1 MEAMRRPDPQE
12 FRRRAA
18 TEWGSVLLEDGCADR
33 TRRGQS
39 YFFADPVEVV
49 TARTLADLPML
60 FEQVE
65 RARRDGLWAAGYV
78 SYECGYHWEPTAAP
92 AFGPGA
98 KDLPLAVFGLYRE
111 PESFTAEG
119 RECTD
124 HSRVALA
131 KADWQFEASEA
142 AFTAN
147 VEAIRD
153 WIAAGDTYQVN
164 LTARFATEHAAPPEA
179 LFSQM
184 MAAQPVAFGA
194 LLHLVGGEGAAH
206 ILSVS
211 PELFFR
217 QEGRAIT
224 VRPMKGTAARGRDTA
239 EDAARMAE
247 LGRDEK
253 NRAEN
258 LMIVDLLR
266 SDLGRIA
273 ELGTVQVKTLFDV
286 ERLSTL
292 LQMSSE
298 ISATLR
304 PGVSAYQMFGALFP
318 CGSIVG
324 APKVRTM
331 QILRR
336 LEART
341 RGVYTGAIGYFA
353 PDTGDG
359 GRAVFSVAIR
369 TAVVRDTHAEMGVGA
384 GITYSSDPAA
394 EYAECR
400 LKADFLREEPFELIE
415 TMRVENG
422 GCALL
427 DRHLARL
434 GASAAYFDFS
444 YAEEAV
450 RAAIEAQCALLAREH
465 AWRLRMTLD
474 RCGTIHFGLPQAV
487 VPDDAPLEV
496 MLWPEPVQTQDRF
509 LRHKTTR
516 RALYDRAIAEA
527 RAQGCVDAIFLNEH
541 GQVAEGAIH
550 SVIVRHGD
558 RWRTPTL
565 DAGVLPGIFRA
576 HLLATMP
583 TLQEADFGLGELLE
597 ADEIRLINAVRGAR
611 VVTLRAASADHARM
625 LS

>member
-1 MEAMRRPDPQE
+1 MEAVRKADPQE

-18 TEWGSVLLEDGCADR
+18 TELNSVLLEDGWADR
-33 TRRGQS
+33 TRRGRS

-49 TARTLADLPML
+49 TAHTLADMPML
-60 FEQVE
+60 FERIEQ
-65 RARRDGLWAAGYV
+65 ARRDGLWAAGYV
-78 SYECGYHWEPTAAP
+78 SYECGYHWEPTAVP
-92 AFGPGA
+92 AFLPA
-98 KDLPLAVFGLYRE
+98 AEDLPLAMFGLYRE
-111 PESFTAEG
+111 PEAFLAESG
-119 RECTD
+119 VWNGLSRE
-124 HSRVALA
+124 APA
-131 KADWQFEASEA
+131 KADWQFEVSEA

-153 WIAAGDTYQVN
+153 WIAAGDTYQAN
-164 LTARFATEHAAPPEA
+164 LTARFATEHAARPEL
-179 LFSQM
+179 LFAQM

-194 LLHLVGGEGAAH
+194 LLHLGHGERAAH

-217 QEGRAIT
+217 RDGRAIT
-224 VRPMKGTAARGRDTA
+224 VRPMKGTAARGRDAA
-239 EDAARMAE
+239 EDAARMAA
-247 LGRDEK
+247 LARDEK

-273 ELGTVQVKTLFDV
+273 EMGSVQVKTLFDV

-298 ISATLR
+298 IAATLR
-304 PGVSAYQMFGALFP
+304 PGVSAYQTFGALFP

-331 QILRR
+331 QILRQM
-336 LEART
+336 EART

-353 PDTGDG
+353 PDAGDG
-359 GRAVFSVAIR
+359 DRAVFSVAIR
-369 TAVVRDTHAEMGVGA
+369 TAVVRGEHAEMGVGA
-384 GITYSSDPAA
+384 GITYASDPAE

-400 LKADFLREEPFELIE
+400 LKADFLHDEPFELIE

-434 GASAAYFDFS
+434 GASAAYFDF
-444 YAEEAV
+444 ACAREAV
-450 RAAIEAQCALLAREH
+450 RRAIEAQCSMLGREQ

-474 RCGTIHFGLPQAV
+474 RSGTVRFGPPEAV
-487 VPDDAPLEV
+487 VPDSSRLEA
-496 MLWPEPVQTQDRF
+496 MLWPEPVRAQDRF

-550 SVIVRHGD
+550 SVMVRHGD
-558 RWRTPTL
+558 RWRTPSL
-565 DAGVLPGIFRA
+565 DAGVLPGVFRA
-576 HLLATMP
+576 HLMATMP
-583 TLQEADFGLGELLE
+583 TLEEADFGLEELLD

-611 VVTLRAASADHARM
+611 VVTLRASSADHARM